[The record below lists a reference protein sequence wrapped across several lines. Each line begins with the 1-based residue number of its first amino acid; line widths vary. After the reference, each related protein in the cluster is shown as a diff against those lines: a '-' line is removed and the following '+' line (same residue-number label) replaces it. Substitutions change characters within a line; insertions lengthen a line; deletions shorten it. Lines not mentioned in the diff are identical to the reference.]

1 MKAKYETF
9 MKFKYFKM
17 MVEKETGQE
26 IGILRTDRRG
36 EFMSHEFKT
45 FCNEQGICRQ
55 LTQALIP
62 EQNGVAERRNRTIVE
77 QAHSMI
83 SRCKL
88 PTYLWNEAINTANF
102 LVNGS
107 PTSANQGETPER
119 RYIMQKPDVSFL
131 RVFGCFSYLHVP
143 KKNRSKLESKTQKC
157 LIMGYDSNS
166 KAYWVYEPKSQ
177 KILTTR
183 DVVFG
188 ESKLGNSFL
197 TDTEV
202 PDTIEFPFEPDSILD
217 TDKPSNQEQG
227 TQIPQ
232 LSQQVSSSS
241 SLDSTTIIE
250 NEESSLPTSNIAF
263 QSSSS
268 LNSPVQPSASE
279 SDQRDNQPERKKLRS
294 KLGKKN

>member
-1 MKAKYETF
+1 
-9 MKFKYFKM
+9 
-17 MVEKETGQE
+17 
-26 IGILRTDRRG
+26 
-36 EFMSHEFKT
+36 
-45 FCNEQGICRQ
+45 
-55 LTQALIP
+55 
-62 EQNGVAERRNRTIVE
+62 
-77 QAHSMI
+77 
-83 SRCKL
+83 
-88 PTYLWNEAINTANF
+88 
-102 LVNGS
+102 
-107 PTSANQGETPER
+107 
-119 RYIMQKPDVSFL
+119 
-131 RVFGCFSYLHVP
+131 
-143 KKNRSKLESKTQKC
+143 
-157 LIMGYDSNS
+157 
-166 KAYWVYEPKSQ
+166 VYEPKSQ